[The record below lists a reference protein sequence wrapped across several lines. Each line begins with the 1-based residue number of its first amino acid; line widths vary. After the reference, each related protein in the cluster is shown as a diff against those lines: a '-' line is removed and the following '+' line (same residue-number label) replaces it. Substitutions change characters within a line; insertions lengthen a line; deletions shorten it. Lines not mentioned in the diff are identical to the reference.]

1 MRLLLTIRD
10 SLGRFY
16 GKYDSY
22 IRLLFKWMLALVT
35 FCAINTGLGWMTPL
49 KNPILIFGLSVVC
62 AFLPANSIVLVGTGM
77 ILAHF
82 YGLST
87 EAAIV
92 GGGMLAVGM
101 MLYFGIAPYSS
112 VSLLVTALSLAVG
125 FPCVSAV
132 MFGLIGGPLSAVGA
146 VFGTFVFY
154 LIRIIGA
161 NGGNLQS
168 TASTPA
174 EALVEKSILLIDE
187 VIKNKEMILMMLV
200 LAVTLWL
207 VWVIR
212 RMAVKYAWMVA
223 AAAGILVYLMI
234 SLTGASSAGMQV
246 RLPAMIADVSAA
258 AAAALLSQT
267 MLFNLDYQKTENIRF
282 EDDEY
287 YYYVKAIPK
296 RRLRRKRRSRRADRR

>member
-132 MFGLIGGPLSAVGA
+132 MFGLIGGPLSAVGG

-234 SLTGASSAGMQV
+234 CLTGASSAGMQV

-267 MLFNLDYQKTENIRF
+267 MLFNLDYKKTENIRF